1 MYDRT
6 INIFIMNY
14 ILMDYQTLIN
24 FTQII
29 SFVVSLVAVTASLVN
44 WMKNQQL
51 KLQRWMDERQD
62 EIKELIKAQTVF
74 ASQIKELVDT
84 QTRIMITMDGQY
96 KELKGKIE
104 NTLEIIN
111 LTTNNLNG
119 ILNDVKSRVTRIE
132 NILLDVEKNTRS

>member
-1 MYDRT
+1 
-6 INIFIMNY
+6 MNY

>member
-1 MYDRT
+1 
-6 INIFIMNY
+6 
-14 ILMDYQTLIN
+14 MDYQTLIN
-24 FTQII
+24 VAQVI

-51 KLQRWMDERQD
+51 KLQRWMDERQN
-62 EIKELIKAQTVF
+62 EIKELIKTQTVF

-111 LTTNNLNG
+111 LTTNNLNS

>member
-1 MYDRT
+1 
-6 INIFIMNY
+6 
-14 ILMDYQTLIN
+14 MDYQTLIN

>member
-1 MYDRT
+1 
-6 INIFIMNY
+6 
-14 ILMDYQTLIN
+14 MDYQTLIN
-24 FTQII
+24 VAQVI

-51 KLQRWMDERQD
+51 KIQRWMDERQN
-62 EIKELIKAQTVF
+62 EIKELIKTQTVF

-111 LTTNNLNG
+111 LTTNNLNS

>member
-1 MYDRT
+1 
-6 INIFIMNY
+6 
-14 ILMDYQTLIN
+14 MDYQTLIN
-24 FTQII
+24 VAQVI

-51 KLQRWMDERQD
+51 KIQRWMDERQN

-111 LTTNNLNG
+111 LTTNNLNNA
-119 ILNDVKSRVTRIE
+119 LNDMKNRVTRIE
-132 NILLDVEKNTRS
+132 NILLDHDKNTRS